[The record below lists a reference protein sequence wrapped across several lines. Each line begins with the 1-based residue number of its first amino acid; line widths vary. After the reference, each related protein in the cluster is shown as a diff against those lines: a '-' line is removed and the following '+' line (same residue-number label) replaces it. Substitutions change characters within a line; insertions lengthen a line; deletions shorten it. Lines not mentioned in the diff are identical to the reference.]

1 VGPGSIGIGWNPVAG
16 ATRYTLQESA
26 NGAGWVTLLSDGRTS
41 VGVSRGNGSYA
52 YRVQACNF
60 VNCGAWSGFA
70 TVNVALPTS
79 PRPLPR
85 AATYKDGYTDD
96 HVMAN
101 RSGTRLR
108 ASDENGITRN
118 DTTQKLKLSD
128 FKGVFRAEGRLDA
141 KRLDRQFS

>member
-1 VGPGSIGIGWNPVAG
+1 MTYPLTAAPSPGAPTRVGPGSIGIGWNPVAG

-70 TVNVALPTS
+70 TVNVALPPPATS
-79 PRPLPR
+79 QGSNL
-85 AATYKDGYTDD
+85 
-96 HVMAN
+96 
-101 RSGTRLR
+101 
-108 ASDENGITRN
+108 
-118 DTTQKLKLSD
+118 Q
-128 FKGVFRAEGRLDA
+128 GRLH
-141 KRLDRQFS
+141 